1 MQLPTMERRAAEAL
15 RPAPDRMVIAAL
27 LDPLV
32 NLCTDFIGSVGYAGV
47 FVLTMLGSACIP
59 IPSEA
64 TMLFAGFKVSDG
76 DLTLLGVILAGVTG
90 ELLGCLIAYAAGYY
104 GRIDLLERNKLIHID
119 RKRLDWVDSWFTRH
133 GDVTVFL
140 GRLIPLVRAFIS
152 LPAGVAEM
160 PLRRFIPLTLAGSA
174 IWLSGLV
181 LVGRAVGDNWDEWHQ
196 RLAFLDYVVVAAAIA
211 AIAYL
216 VIQRRRG
223 GPRPDN
229 ARARESATRDGSEG
243 ESTAGMRGG
252 PAGVAEE
259 PPVS

>member
-1 MQLPTMERRAAEAL
+1 ML
-15 RPAPDRMVIAAL
+15 IAAL

-76 DLTLLGVILAGVTG
+76 DLTLVGVIAAGVGG
-90 ELLGCLIAYAAGYY
+90 ELIGCCIAYAAGYY
-104 GRIDLLERNKLIHID
+104 GRIELLERNKLIHID
-119 RKRLDWVDSWFTRH
+119 RKRLDWADSWFQRH
-133 GDVTVFL
+133 GDITVFA
-140 GRLIPLVRAFIS
+140 GRLLPLVRAFIS

-160 PLRRFIPLTLAGSA
+160 PLRRFLPLTAAGSV
-174 IWLSGLV
+174 IWLSGLT
-181 LVGRAVGDNWDEWHQ
+181 LIGRAVGDNWDKWHQ

-216 VIQRRRG
+216 VIRRRRG
-223 GPRPDN
+223 GSAKPEAN
-229 ARARESATRDGSEG
+229 AEG
-243 ESTAGMRGG
+243 GSTAE
-252 PAGVAEE
+252 A
-259 PPVS
+259 

>member
-1 MQLPTMERRAAEAL
+1 MP
-15 RPAPDRMVIAAL
+15 IAAL

-76 DLTLLGVILAGVTG
+76 DLTLFGVIAAGVTG
-90 ELLGCLIAYAAGYY
+90 ELIGCLIAYAAGYY

-119 RKRLDWVDSWFTRH
+119 RKRLDWVDAWFQRR
-133 GDVTVFL
+133 GAITVFV
-140 GRLIPLVRAFIS
+140 GRLLPLVRAFIS

-174 IWLSGLV
+174 IWLSGLT
-181 LVGRAVGDNWDEWHQ
+181 LIGRAVGDNWEDLH
-196 RLAFLDYVVVAAAIA
+196 RKLAFLDYVVVAAAIA
-211 AIAYL
+211 VIAYL
-216 VIQRRRG
+216 LIKRRRG
-223 GPRPDN
+223 PGEPTGGAEEQPG
-229 ARARESATRDGSEG
+229 TRG
-243 ESTAGMRGG
+243 STAGE
-252 PAGVAEE
+252 AEA

>member
-1 MQLPTMERRAAEAL
+1 MP
-15 RPAPDRMVIAAL
+15 IAAL

-76 DLTLLGVILAGVTG
+76 DLTLIGVIAAGVAG

-119 RKRLDWVDSWFTRH
+119 RKRLDWVDSWFQRR
-133 GDVTVFL
+133 GDVTVFV
-140 GRLIPLVRAFIS
+140 GRLLPLVRAFIS

-160 PLRRFIPLTLAGSA
+160 PLRRFIPFTLAGSV
-174 IWLSGLV
+174 IWLSGLAV
-181 LVGRAVGDNWDEWHQ
+181 IGQAVGHNWDKWHQ
-196 RLAFLDYVVVAAAIA
+196 KLAFLDYVVVIAAIA

-216 VIQRRRG
+216 LIRRRRG
-223 GPRPDN
+223 P
-229 ARARESATRDGSEG
+229 G
-243 ESTAGMRGG
+243 EPTGD
-252 PAGVAEE
+252 AEE
-259 PPVS
+259 QPAS

>member
-1 MQLPTMERRAAEAL
+1 MP
-15 RPAPDRMVIAAL
+15 IAAL

-76 DLTLLGVILAGVTG
+76 DLTLFGVIAAGVTG
-90 ELLGCLIAYAAGYY
+90 ELIGCLIAYAAGYY

-119 RKRLDWVDSWFTRH
+119 RKRLDWVDSWFQRR
-133 GDVTVFL
+133 GDITVFV
-140 GRLIPLVRAFIS
+140 GRLLPLVRAFIS

-160 PLRRFIPLTLAGSA
+160 PLRRFIPLTLAGSL
-174 IWLSGLV
+174 IWLSGLT
-181 LVGRAVGDNWDEWHQ
+181 LIGRAVGDNWDKWHQ
-196 RLAFLDYVVVAAAIA
+196 RLAFLDYVVVIAAIA

-216 VIQRRRG
+216 LIRRRRG
-223 GPRPDN
+223 PREP
-229 ARARESATRDGSEG
+229 T
-243 ESTAGMRGG
+243 GG
-252 PAGVAEE
+252 AEE
-259 PPVS
+259 QPAS

>member
-1 MQLPTMERRAAEAL
+1 MP
-15 RPAPDRMVIAAL
+15 IAAL

-76 DLTLLGVILAGVTG
+76 DLTLFGVIAAGVTG
-90 ELLGCLIAYAAGYY
+90 ELIGCLIAYAAGYY

-119 RKRLDWVDSWFTRH
+119 RKRLDWVDSWFQRR
-133 GDVTVFL
+133 GDVTVFI
-140 GRLIPLVRAFIS
+140 GRLVPLVRAFVS

-160 PLRRFIPLTLAGSA
+160 PLRRFIPLTLAGSV
-174 IWLSGLV
+174 IWLSGLT
-181 LVGRAVGDNWDEWHQ
+181 LIGRAVGDNWEDLH
-196 RLAFLDYVVVAAAIA
+196 RKLAFLDYVVVAAAIV

-216 VIQRRRG
+216 VIKRRG
-223 GPRPDN
+223 GGAEP
-229 ARARESATRDGSEG
+229 ESGPKGEPAAEG
-243 ESTAGMRGG
+243 
-252 PAGVAEE
+252 
-259 PPVS
+259 

>member
-1 MQLPTMERRAAEAL
+1 MLS
-15 RPAPDRMVIAAL
+15 AAL

-76 DLTLLGVILAGVTG
+76 DLTLVGVIAAGVAG
-90 ELLGCLIAYAAGYY
+90 ELIGCCIAYAAGYY
-104 GRIDLLERNKLIHID
+104 GRIELLERNKLIHID
-119 RKRLDWVDSWFTRH
+119 RKRLDWADSWFQRH
-133 GDVTVFL
+133 GDITVFV
-140 GRLIPLVRAFIS
+140 GRLLPLVRAFIS

-160 PLRRFIPLTLAGSA
+160 PLRRFLPLTAAGSV
-174 IWLSGLV
+174 IWLSGLT
-181 LVGRAVGDNWDEWHQ
+181 LIGRAVGDNWDKWHQ

-216 VIQRRRG
+216 VIRRRRG
-223 GPRPDN
+223 GSAKPEAN
-229 ARARESATRDGSEG
+229 AEG
-243 ESTAGMRGG
+243 GSTAE
-252 PAGVAEE
+252 A
-259 PPVS
+259 

>member
-1 MQLPTMERRAAEAL
+1 
-15 RPAPDRMVIAAL
+15 MVLAAL

-64 TMLFAGFKVSDG
+64 TMVFAGFKVSDG
-76 DLTLLGVILAGVTG
+76 DLTLIGVILAGVTG

-119 RKRLDWVDSWFTRH
+119 RKRLDWVDSWFQRH
-133 GDVTVFL
+133 GDITVFL
-140 GRLIPLVRAFIS
+140 GRLIPLVRAFMS

-174 IWLSGLV
+174 IWLSGLT
-181 LVGRAVGDNWDEWHQ
+181 LIGRAAGDNWDKWHQ
-196 RLAFLDYVVVAAAIA
+196 RLSFLDYVVVAAVIA
-211 AIAYL
+211 GIAYL
-216 VIQRRRG
+216 LWQRRRG
-223 GPRPDN
+223 GTPGPD
-229 ARARESATRDGSEG
+229 AGES
-243 ESTAGMRGG
+243 ESTAE
-252 PAGVAEE
+252 A
-259 PPVS
+259 

>member
-1 MQLPTMERRAAEAL
+1 MP
-15 RPAPDRMVIAAL
+15 IAAL

-76 DLTLLGVILAGVTG
+76 DLTLFGVIAAGVSG
-90 ELLGCLIAYAAGYY
+90 ELIGCLIAYAAGYY

-119 RKRLDWVDSWFTRH
+119 RKRLDWVDGWFTRH
-133 GDVTVFL
+133 GDITVFL

-160 PLRRFIPLTLAGSA
+160 PLRRFIPLTLAGSV
-174 IWLSGLV
+174 IWLSGLT
-181 LVGRAVGDNWDEWHQ
+181 LIGRAVGGNWEDLH
-196 RLAFLDYVVVAAAIA
+196 RKLAFLDYVVVAAAIG
-211 AIAYL
+211 AITYL
-216 VIQRRRG
+216 LIKRRRG
-223 GPRPDN
+223 PGKPSGD
-229 ARARESATRDGSEG
+229 AG
-243 ESTAGMRGG
+243 EQ
-252 PAGVAEE
+252 
-259 PPVS
+259 PVS

>member
-1 MQLPTMERRAAEAL
+1 ML
-15 RPAPDRMVIAAL
+15 IAAL

-76 DLTLLGVILAGVTG
+76 DLTLVGVIAAGVAG
-90 ELLGCLIAYAAGYY
+90 ELIGCCIAYAAGYY
-104 GRIDLLERNKLIHID
+104 GRIELLERNKLIHID
-119 RKRLDWVDSWFTRH
+119 RKRLDWADSWFQRH
-133 GDVTVFL
+133 GDITVFV
-140 GRLIPLVRAFIS
+140 GRLLPLVRAFIS

-160 PLRRFIPLTLAGSA
+160 PLRRFLPLTAAGSL
-174 IWLSGLV
+174 IWLSGLT
-181 LVGRAVGDNWDEWHQ
+181 LVGRAVGDNWDKWHQ

-216 VIQRRRG
+216 VIRRRRG
-223 GPRPDN
+223 GSAKPEAN
-229 ARARESATRDGSEG
+229 AEG
-243 ESTAGMRGG
+243 GSTAE
-252 PAGVAEE
+252 A
-259 PPVS
+259 